1 MNHDEL
7 DQVYTAMAQT
17 LTRVGEAQTSL
28 FLSILSL
35 SLIARLTDARDAAAL
50 LAPAEAACLANG
62 AVANYPASDPL
73 PPT

>member
-50 LAPAEAACLANG
+50 LAQAEAACLANG

>member
-35 SLIARLTDARDAAAL
+35 SLIARLTDTRDAAAL
-50 LAPAEAACLANG
+50 LAQAEAACLANG

>member
-35 SLIARLTDARDAAAL
+35 SLFARLTDARDAAAL
-50 LAPAEAACLANG
+50 LAQAEAACLANG
-62 AVANYPASDPL
+62 AVANYPASHPL
-73 PPT
+73 PPS

>member
-50 LAPAEAACLANG
+50 LAQAETACLANG

>member
-35 SLIARLTDARDAAAL
+35 SLIARLTDARDATAL
-50 LAPAEAACLANG
+50 MAQAEAACLANG